1 LRHIWILI
9 GLCLTACA
17 AESETSVNSST
28 PPGFAPNIRV
38 DAPDD
43 AESKLLQS
51 WIETTTSTL
60 TSAKFERNLLRVA
73 DRYPQVWVSRARD
86 AIPTTQLRDV
96 LHADDNRVPSLW
108 WPETIVALKGDQT
121 TDLARTGAGTGITGE
136 IEIGRLHY
144 TRYSDGNLVE
154 RSCAINTLAHEIS
167 HTLSDRADKFWMHIL
182 DTDPRDEAPAN
193 MYQAS
198 YLIGTVAQCTWLQER
213 ERIGQDGFFDCLMTF
228 SDPRLDSRFRSRACD
243 DFPGDTPIT
252 PDGRIDL

>member
-1 LRHIWILI
+1 MRRIWVLI

-17 AESETSVNSST
+17 AESEISVNSSN
-28 PPGFAPNIRV
+28 PPGFSPNIRV
-38 DAPDD
+38 DAPYD
-43 AESKLLQS
+43 AESKLLKS

-86 AIPTTQLRDV
+86 AIPTIQLRNV
-96 LHADDNRVPSLW
+96 LHTNDNRVPSLW
-108 WPETIVALKGDQT
+108 WPETFVVLRGDET
-121 TDLARTGAGTGITGE
+121 TDFARTGAKTDIIGE

-144 TRYSDGNLVE
+144 KRYTDGNFVE

-182 DTDPRDEAPAN
+182 DTGPRDEAPPN

-198 YLIGTVAQCTWLQER
+198 YLIGTVAQCTWLIEQ

-228 SDPRLDSRFRSRACD
+228 SDPLLDSRFRSRACD
-243 DFPGDTPIT
+243 DFPDDTPIT
-252 PDGRIDL
+252 PDRRIDP